1 MFSKICKPCLITNL
15 AVLYRRV
22 TTRDSPTAT
31 PLRSRREAYM
41 NILSHLIKLFVDS
54 FVQAVMAMAI
64 DHFIIDN
71 LRRSINSSRK

>member
-1 MFSKICKPCLITNL
+1 
-15 AVLYRRV
+15 
-22 TTRDSPTAT
+22 
-31 PLRSRREAYM
+31 M